1 MKRLIID
8 ELLKW
13 KANPDKKP
21 LIVFGAR
28 QVGKTYSILQFA
40 KEEYEDVV
48 YFNFEN
54 NAPLASVF
62 ENDLDVKRILV
73 ALSAL
78 SGKQIFPQKTAIVF
92 DEIQASPKAITSLK
106 YFCENAPE
114 YNIIAAG
121 SLLGVAV
128 NREEISFPVGKIESI
143 TMYPMNFKEFLWAT
157 NNDALVSM
165 IEECYQNDA
174 PLMQALHRKALDLYR
189 TYLLVGGMPECVKEY
204 VKTQDFDFV
213 RAKQSRIFSDYTSD
227 MSKYSTKAE
236 ALRHEATY
244 HSVPSQLA
252 KENKKFQYNLIGSNA
267 RSRVYEDSIHWLT
280 KAGIVLRCDKVNEVK
295 NPLEFFKDN
304 LSFKIYMSDVGL
316 LSAKMMLSPTTVMS
330 DINFS
335 GEAKGAITENYVATQ
350 LVANNERL
358 YYWTSNSTA
367 EVDFVLQGDS
377 KVVPVECKSSDRV
390 RSRSLNV
397 CVEKYNLEY
406 SIRISSKNFGFEN
419 GIKSVPLYA
428 VFCIEK

>member
-1 MKRLIID
+1 MRRLIV
-8 ELLKW
+8 EKLLKW
-13 KANPDKKP
+13 KNNPNKKP
-21 LIVFGAR
+21 LVVFGAR

-40 KEEYEDVV
+40 KKEYDDVL

-54 NAPLASVF
+54 NKPLASVF
-62 ENDLDVKRILV
+62 EKDVDVKRILI

-78 SGKQIFPQKTAIVF
+78 SGKQIVPNKTAIIF
-92 DEIQASPKAITSLK
+92 DEIQACPQAITSLK

-114 YNIIAAG
+114 YHIISAG

-128 NREEISFPVGKIESI
+128 NREQISFPVGKIDSF

-157 NNDALVSM
+157 ENNTLLEM
-165 IEECYQNDA
+165 IEECFENNT
-174 PLMQALHRKALDLYR
+174 PLMDVLHEKAMGLYR
-189 TYLLVGGMPECVKEY
+189 TYLLVGGMPECVSEY
-204 VKTQDFDFV
+204 VKTNDFDFV
-213 RAKQSRIFSDYTSD
+213 KVKQNRIFSDYTSD

-244 HSVPSQLA
+244 NSVPSQLA
-252 KENKKFQYNLIGSNA
+252 KENKKFQYSLIGSNA

-295 NPLEFFKDN
+295 NPVEFFKDN

-316 LSAKMMLSPTTVMS
+316 LSAKMMLSPSTVLS

-335 GEAKGAITENYVATQ
+335 GEVKGAMTENYVATQ
-350 LVANNERL
+350 LVANDVHL
-358 YYWTSNSTA
+358 YYWASESKA
-367 EVDFVLQGDS
+367 EVDFIWQADGIA
-377 KVVPVECKSSDRV
+377 VPVECKANDNV

-397 CVEKYNLEY
+397 CMEKYKPECA
-406 SIRISSKNFGFEN
+406 IRISGKNFGFEN

-428 VFCIEK
+428 VFCIR

>member
-1 MKRLIID
+1 MRRLIV
-8 ELLKW
+8 EKLLQW
-13 KANPDKKP
+13 KNNPDKKP
-21 LIVFGAR
+21 LVVFGAR

-40 KEEYEDVV
+40 KEEYDDVL

-54 NAPLASVF
+54 NKPLASVF
-62 ENDLDVKRILV
+62 EKDLDVKRILI

-78 SGKQIFPQKTAIVF
+78 SGKQIVPNKTAIIF
-92 DEIQASPKAITSLK
+92 DEIQACPQAITSLK

-114 YNIIAAG
+114 YHIISAG

-128 NREEISFPVGKIESI
+128 NREQISFPVGKIDSL

-157 NNDALVSM
+157 ENDTLLAM
-165 IEECYQNDA
+165 IEECFENNT
-174 PLMQALHRKALDLYR
+174 PLMDVLHEKALGLYR
-189 TYLLVGGMPECVKEY
+189 TYLLVGGMPECVSEY
-204 VKTQDFDFV
+204 VKTNDFDFV
-213 RAKQSRIFSDYTSD
+213 KVKQNRIFSDYTSD

-244 HSVPSQLA
+244 NSVPSQLA
-252 KENKKFQYNLIGSNA
+252 KENKKFQYSLIGSNA

-280 KAGIVLRCDKVNEVK
+280 KSGIVLRCDKVNEVK
-295 NPLEFFKDN
+295 NPVEFFKDN

-316 LSAKMMLSPTTVMS
+316 LSAKMMLSPSTVLS

-335 GEAKGAITENYVATQ
+335 GEAKGAITENYVASQ
-350 LVANNERL
+350 LAANDVHL
-358 YYWTSNSTA
+358 YYWASESKA
-367 EVDFVLQGDS
+367 EVDFIWQADGT
-377 KVVPVECKSSDRV
+377 VVPMECKAKDNV

-397 CVEKYNLEY
+397 CMEKYKPEY
-406 SIRISSKNFGFEN
+406 AIRISGKNFGSEN

-428 VFCIEK
+428 VFCVK